1 MTKINKYFFFLPII
15 LLTYLFNAI
24 STNAENIQW
33 VPPEGYT
40 VLKDQNQRDL
50 YIKNSM
56 NTIIEIY
63 TSNESDKP
71 FDSSVAV
78 AKKMPSIANVEFT
91 KSMFEEFKAEL
102 KQQLPELQ
110 TQNNRIADNKEVKA
124 NWTNNIYHERESEI
138 CYLQSFNNN
147 SIRFNFGKNT
157 IKQTLKL
164 KFIFCPRMRHVFWV
178 GSINNCLSYN
188 GYICK
193 FLVSL
198 ILKN

>member
-15 LLTYLFNAI
+15 LLTYLFNSI

-33 VPPEGYT
+33 VPPKGYT

-50 YIKNSM
+50 YKKNST
-56 NTIIEIY
+56 TIIEIY

-78 AKKMPSIANVEFT
+78 AKTMPRIADVEFT
-91 KSMFEEFKAEL
+91 KSMFEKFKVEF

-147 SIRFNFGKNT
+147 SIREQITCFVLLKKRVFKLE
-157 IKQTLKL
+157 IMSMKQENASSLKMRTLNW
-164 KFIFCPRMRHVFWV
+164 IA
-178 GSINNCLSYN
+178 
-188 GYICK
+188 
-193 FLVSL
+193 SL
-198 ILKN
+198 RS

>member
-78 AKKMPSIANVEFT
+78 AKKMPSIAGGDS
-91 KSMFEEFKAEL
+91 K
-102 KQQLPELQ
+102 
-110 TQNNRIADNKEVKA
+110 
-124 NWTNNIYHERESEI
+124 
-138 CYLQSFNNN
+138 
-147 SIRFNFGKNT
+147 
-157 IKQTLKL
+157 
-164 KFIFCPRMRHVFWV
+164 
-178 GSINNCLSYN
+178 
-188 GYICK
+188 
-193 FLVSL
+193 VSHF
-198 ILKN
+198 